1 MGDSTNYRCPNCG
14 AEGMCP
20 FYESRGI
27 PVHSCMMVDS
37 AHAALEFPTRDLR
50 LGFCGQCGFVANVIF
65 DSDVQHYTAGYEEQQ
80 SYSPRFRRFQTEL
93 IRNLIERYDL
103 RGKDV
108 VEIGCGK
115 GDFLVELCEAGGN
128 RGVGIDPSCDPQ
140 RMSGRGGGGVR
151 FIAELYSQ
159 KHADLPCDFLCCRHT
174 LEHIHNTSE
183 FIDNIRE
190 VVGDNDVPV
199 FIEVPDVG
207 RVLREQAFW
216 DIYYEH
222 CSYFSLG
229 SLARVFRA
237 NRFDVVELAQDF
249 DDQYLLIV
257 ARPTARSTA
266 ASLAQEDDL
275 AQVTREVYAF
285 TRKIGERIAG
295 WRACIADLKK
305 SGKRVAIWGSGSKC
319 VSFLSTVGVAREIDA
334 VIDINPHRHGKY
346 LAGSGKQVVAPETL
360 RMTPAEAILVMNP
373 VYCDEIRQQLD
384 AMGVQAEL
392 IPA

>member
-1 MGDSTNYRCPNCG
+1 MVDTANVKCPNCG
-14 AEGMCP
+14 GAGMRA
-20 FYESRGI
+20 FYETRGI

-37 AHAALEFPTRDLR
+37 ERAALEFPKRDLQ
-50 LGFCGQCGFVANVIF
+50 LGFCERCGFVSNMVF
-65 DSDVQHYTAGYEEQQ
+65 DAAAQHYAAGYEEQQ
-80 SYSPRFRRFQTEL
+80 SFSPRFRKFQTEL
-93 IRNLIERYDL
+93 IGDLVERYDL

-115 GDFLVELCEAGGN
+115 GDFLVELCEAGDS
-128 RGVGIDPSCDPQ
+128 RGVGIDPSCDPE
-140 RMSGRGGGGVR
+140 RMKGRGGGKVR

-159 KHADLPCDFLCCRHT
+159 RHADLPCDFLCCRHT
-174 LEHIHNTSE
+174 LEHIHNTGE
-183 FIDNIRE
+183 FIGQIR
-190 VVGDNDVPV
+190 DVIGQTDALV

-222 CSYFSLG
+222 CSYYSLG

-237 NRFDVVELAQDF
+237 NRFDVIELAKDF

-257 ARPTARSTA
+257 ARPTADVTKPA
-266 ASLAQEDDL
+266 LTQEDDL
-275 AQVTREVYAF
+275 AQVKGEVDIF
-285 TRKIGERIAG
+285 TQRIGERIAG
-295 WRACIADLKK
+295 WRSCIGGLKEQ
-305 SGKRVAIWGSGSKC
+305 GKRVAIWGSGSKC
-319 VSFLSTVGVAREIDA
+319 VSFLSTVGIADQIDA

-360 RMTPAEAILVMNP
+360 KQSPADAILVMNP
-373 VYCDEIRQQLD
+373 IYCDEIGQQIES
-384 AMGVQAEL
+384 MGVQAEL